1 MAKNKTP
8 EDGVSDITRKITGQ
22 MCVEALKAVGKALPA
37 KELADFITRTD
48 SRAVA
53 TALRKPVDDGR
64 VKIMY
69 KRGLG
74 FGAHYKFVRM
84 KGAK

>member
-1 MAKNKTP
+1 MNNPIA
-8 EDGVSDITRKITGQ
+8 RKITAQ
-22 MCVEALKAVGKALPA
+22 MCVEALKAVGKSIPA
-37 KELADFITRTD
+37 KELADFMTRTD

-53 TALRKPVDDGR
+53 TALRKPVRDGR

-74 FGAHYKFVRM
+74 LGAHYRFVRM
-84 KGAK
+84 TAKGGAS

>member
-1 MAKNKTP
+1 MNNPIA
-8 EDGVSDITRKITGQ
+8 RKITAQ
-22 MCVEALKAVGKALPA
+22 MCVEALKAVGKAIPA
-37 KELADFITRTD
+37 AELADFITRTD

-53 TALRKPVDDGR
+53 TALRKPVRDGR

-74 FGAHYKFVRM
+74 LGAHYCYLRSAAKNR
-84 KGAK
+84 GAA